1 VLAGLAMWRHE
12 PRNELAQSCPCV
24 RLTHGLG
31 RVGSTVANVLK
42 FSEDCANAFKAR
54 LDKKKFGCIKQLNLL
69 VGSGCV
75 PIFPLGFGWVS
86 QTMVGLDR
94 VRQNGPTDNSQL
106 ASTHTD
112 KRLDV

>member
-54 LDKKKFGCIKQLNLL
+54 LDQKIWLHQAVKFVSWVGLRPNFSTWVWLGQSDDGW
-69 VGSGCV
+69 VGSG
-75 PIFPLGFGWVS
+75 
-86 QTMVGLDR
+86 QTKWTHG
-94 VRQNGPTDNSQL
+94 QL
-106 ASTHTD
+106 SIGVDSH
-112 KRLDV
+112 R